1 MAAEANRWTITR
13 KLDRLRML
21 QFI

>member
-1 MAAEANRWTITR
+1 MAAQANRWTITR
-13 KLDRLRML
+13 TLDRLRML